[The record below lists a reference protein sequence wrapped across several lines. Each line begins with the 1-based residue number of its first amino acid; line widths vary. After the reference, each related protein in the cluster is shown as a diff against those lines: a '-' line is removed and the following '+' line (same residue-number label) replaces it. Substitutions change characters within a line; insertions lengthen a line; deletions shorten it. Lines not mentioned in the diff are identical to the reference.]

1 MQEPSGRQDAE
12 IGDRARKIRR
22 RRGLSLDVVAGTAGI
37 SKSYLSRLETG
48 RKSFT
53 RRGLIEN
60 LAEALGCSPADL
72 TGSAPVAPDVRTVQA
87 ASAIPG
93 LAAALHD
100 TTLDDV
106 PDIPT
111 RPVAQLVEIADRANA
126 AADEVRYELSG
137 TQLGDLITELHVV
150 AATGAG
156 GERRAALAAL
166 VTACIVARSLAATLG
181 HGELAVTATRRG
193 WDAAQRLARPDLVG
207 LMAMGRVISLN
218 RVGARRRAG
227 TVLAAALDEIG
238 REPGPDRAHTATA
251 EAHGM
256 LHLSAAQL
264 AARRGHIGEA
274 DTHLAE
280 AESLARFTGE
290 RNHMHYH
297 FGPTN
302 VAAWRL
308 AVAVETD
315 RGPEEAERFGEN
327 EVELGVLG
335 SADRVSAVHFDL
347 ARAYVQAGGSRDGE
361 ALRHI
366 DLADRTAPIRVRR
379 DPLTRE
385 LVSDLDRRAKRRVWE
400 LDSMR
405 RRVGI
410 A

>member
-1 MQEPSGRQDAE
+1 M
-12 IGDRARKIRR
+12 
-22 RRGLSLDVVAGTAGI
+22 
-37 SKSYLSRLETG
+37 
-48 RKSFT
+48 
-53 RRGLIEN
+53 IED
-60 LAEALGCSPADL
+60 LAEARGCSPADL
-72 TGSAPVAPDVRTVQA
+72 TGTTLVAPDGRTVRA

-93 LAAALHD
+93 LTAALHD

-106 PDIPT
+106 PDIPV
-111 RPVAQLVEIADRANA
+111 RPIAQLVDIADRANA

-137 TQLGDLITELHVV
+137 SQLGDVITELHVV

-156 GERRAALAAL
+156 DERRAALAAL
-166 VTACIVARSLAATLG
+166 VTACIVARSLAGTLG

-193 WDAAQRLARPDLVG
+193 WDAAQRLGRPDLVG

-227 TVLAAALDEIG
+227 TVLAGALDAIG
-238 REPGPDRAHTATA
+238 REPGPDREHTATA

-256 LHLSAAQL
+256 LHLSAAHL
-264 AARRGHIGEA
+264 AARKAPPRGA
-274 DTHLAE
+274 SPPLAV

-290 RNHMHYH
+290 RNHMRYH

-315 RGPEEAERFGEN
+315 RGPEEAQRFADGD
-327 EVELGVLG
+327 VELTVLG

-347 ARAYVQAGGSRDGE
+347 ARAYSQAGGSRDGE
-361 ALRHI
+361 SLRHI
-366 DLADRTAPIRVRR
+366 DLADRIAPIRVRQ

-385 LVSDLDRRAKRRVWE
+385 LVADLDRRAKRRVWE